1 MGISAAQQAILD
13 AEREANSKDQ
23 VISADQQAM
32 LDALPQTPVSEPG
45 SGSMVDS
52 YSMQQGLASSAAQGF
67 TFGFADEIQAFGKSL
82 IDKDVDYKTARNEI
96 RSKLDQFRDQ
106 HGAEALAAEMAGA
119 VVPSVVAIFGG
130 PGAWTAAL
138 SNLTRIAKTGM
149 TFLKGFAKNQNKGK
163 AVKEAITSPSGK
175 NLADAGKTSQS
186 ILNVTG
192 RSAASGGVYG
202 LGASEQETMT
212 GMGTDII
219 QTALASAVLAPIMA
233 LGGKGI
239 AKLVTRQG
247 GKNKI
252 DKPVRDELTK
262 LVNQTGLTEDE
273 VVMAVMRGELMTEN
287 KSLLFAIKQLVR
299 GNPKARN
306 QLADEIELRPLET
319 RKDLIT
325 AMQSSIGRGTADD
338 NLITAYKKTDKK
350 FKDQERVAYDKVLV
364 TNNKELDSG
373 MTDAL
378 FQAIKQFD
386 GGLATIN
393 KLQKTEKIGKKDV
406 FFEIID
412 DEIVLKRQPTT
423 HDAEIIYRAI
433 RNEKDRLFRAGETE
447 LSSAYKSVMS
457 DLKEALDKFSPSLAQ
472 VRTDAF
478 NLRQAREAYKYGKT
492 AWNKSPDEIEDY
504 LANLQDEADVP
515 NIMQSLRDGMLTTIK
530 GKDAPSIARKLADG
544 NTNLQEVVRMVFP
557 DEAFE
562 DIVTRASTASKAQ
575 IAAGKMPEG
584 QGSPS
589 FPLLAEALKL
599 GNAQS
604 GRDAVMTLTA
614 PLVKTITESGIDEKT
629 ASGIVDIVTSR
640 NPELVRKALIDD
652 NAMNMLQKLIDD
664 ILTQG
669 SKVGGNVVGNVSG
682 NQTTQER
689 NYLNGLL
696 DFASQFTQ
704 NVVAPN

>member
-1 MGISAAQQAILD
+1 MAISAAQQAILD

-32 LDALPQTPVSEPG
+32 IDALPQTPVSEPG

-52 YSMQQGLASSAAQGF
+52 YSMQEGLASSAAQGF

-96 RSKLDQFRDQ
+96 RAKLDQFRDQ

-138 SNLTRIAKTGM
+138 SNLTRMAKTGM
-149 TFLKGFAKNQNKGK
+149 TFLKGFGQAK
-163 AVKEAITSPSGK
+163 TGK

-262 LVNQTGLTEDE
+262 LVTQTGLTEDE

-287 KSLLFAIKQLVR
+287 QSLLFAIKQLVR

-350 FKDQERVAYDKVLV
+350 FRDQERVAYDKVLV
-364 TNNKELDSG
+364 TNNKELDSE

-378 FQAIKQFD
+378 FQAIKEFD
-386 GGLATIN
+386 GGLATIT

-406 FFEIID
+406 FFKIID

-423 HDAEIIYRAI
+423 HDAEVIYRSI

-447 LSSAYKSVMS
+447 VSTAYKTVMS

-472 VRTDAF
+472 VRNDAY
-478 NLRQAREAYKYGKT
+478 NLRQAREAYKYGKI
-492 AWNKSPDEIEDY
+492 AWNKAPQEIEDF
-504 LANLQDEADVP
+504 LENLQDEADVP
-515 NIMQSLRDGMLTTIK
+515 NILQSLRDGMLTTIK

-544 NTNLQEVVRMVFP
+544 NSNLQEVIRMVFP

-562 DIVTRASTASKAQ
+562 DIVTKASTASKAQ

-584 QGSPS
+584 SGSPS

-604 GRDAVMTLTA
+604 GRDAVMTITA
-614 PLVKTITESGIDEKT
+614 PLVKAITESGVDEKT

>member
-1 MGISAAQQAILD
+1 MAISAAQQAILD

-32 LDALPQTPVSEPG
+32 IDALPQTPVSEPG

-138 SNLTRIAKTGM
+138 SNLTRMAKTGM
-149 TFLKGFAKNQNKGK
+149 TFLKGFGQAK
-163 AVKEAITSPSGK
+163 TGK

-262 LVNQTGLTEDE
+262 LVTQTGLTEDE

-287 KSLLFAIKQLVR
+287 QSLLFAIKQLVR

-350 FKDQERVAYDKVLV
+350 FRDQERVAYDKVLV
-364 TNNKELDSG
+364 TNNKELDSE

-378 FQAIKQFD
+378 FQAIKEFD
-386 GGLATIN
+386 GGLATIT

-406 FFEIID
+406 FFKIID

-423 HDAEIIYRAI
+423 HDAEVIYRSI

-447 LSSAYKSVMS
+447 VSTAYKTVMS

-472 VRTDAF
+472 VRNDAY
-478 NLRQAREAYKYGKT
+478 NLRQAREAYKYGKI
-492 AWNKSPDEIEDY
+492 AWNKAPQEIEDF
-504 LANLQDEADVP
+504 LENLQDEADVP
-515 NIMQSLRDGMLTTIK
+515 NILQSLRDGMLTTIK

-544 NTNLQEVVRMVFP
+544 NSNLQEVIRMVFP

-562 DIVTRASTASKAQ
+562 DIVTKASTASKAQ

-584 QGSPS
+584 SGSPS

-604 GRDAVMTLTA
+604 GRDAVMTITA
-614 PLVKTITESGIDEKT
+614 PLVKAITESGVDEKT

>member
-1 MGISAAQQAILD
+1 MAISAAQQAILD

-32 LDALPQTPVSEPG
+32 IDALPKPSISEPG
-45 SGSMVDS
+45 SGAYTEKMPGA
-52 YSMQQGLASSAAQGF
+52 MFAQGL
-67 TFGFADEIQAFGKSL
+67 TFGFADEIQAFAQSL
-82 IDKDVDYKTARNEI
+82 IDSDTDYKTARNEI
-96 RSKLDQFRDQ
+96 RAKLNDYRDAY
-106 HGAEALAAEMAGA
+106 GGEALAMEMSGA
-119 VVPSVVAIFGG
+119 VLPSVLAIFGG
-130 PGAWTAAL
+130 PGAWSAAV
-138 SNLTRIAKTGM
+138 SNLTRMTKSGM
-149 TFLKGFAKNQNKGK
+149 TFLKGFAK
-163 AVKEAITSPSGK
+163 SPKQTLTQPTGK
-175 NLADAGKTSQS
+175 NLADAGVTSQS

-219 QTALASAVLAPIMA
+219 QTAMASAVLAPIMA

-350 FKDQERVAYDKVLV
+350 FKDQERAAYDKVLV
-364 TNNKELDSG
+364 TNNKELDSE

-447 LSSAYKSVMS
+447 LSTAYKSVMS

-472 VRTDAF
+472 VRTDAY

-504 LANLQDEADVP
+504 LLNLQDEADVP

-562 DIVTRASTASKAQ
+562 DIVTKASTASKAQ

-584 QGSPS
+584 SGSPS
-589 FPLLAEALKL
+589 FPLLAEALKM

-604 GRDAVMTLTA
+604 GRDAVMTITA
-614 PLVKTITESGIDEKT
+614 PLVKAITESGIDEKT

-652 NAMNMLQKLIDD
+652 NAMNMLQKLINDV
-664 ILTQG
+664 ITQG
-669 SKVGGNVVGNVSG
+669 SKVSGNVVGNVSG
-682 NQTTQER
+682 NQTTQKR

-696 DFASQFTQ
+696 DFASQMTQ
-704 NVVAPN
+704 NVVAP

>member
-1 MGISAAQQAILD
+1 MAISAAQQAILD

-32 LDALPQTPVSEPG
+32 IDALPQTPVSEPG

-52 YSMQQGLASSAAQGF
+52 YSMQEGLASSAAQGF

-138 SNLTRIAKTGM
+138 SNLTRMAKTGM
-149 TFLKGFAKNQNKGK
+149 TFLKGFGQAK
-163 AVKEAITSPSGK
+163 TGK
-175 NLADAGKTSQS
+175 NLADAGKSSQS

-262 LVNQTGLTEDE
+262 LVTQTGLTEDE

-287 KSLLFAIKQLVR
+287 QSLLFAIKQLVR

-350 FKDQERVAYDKVLV
+350 FKDQERAAYDKVLV

-378 FQAIKQFD
+378 FQAIKEFD
-386 GGLATIN
+386 GGLATIT

-406 FFEIID
+406 FFKIID

-423 HDAEIIYRAI
+423 HDAEVIYRSI

-447 LSSAYKSVMS
+447 VSTAYKTVMS

-472 VRTDAF
+472 VRNDAY
-478 NLRQAREAYKYGKT
+478 NLRQAREAYKYGKI
-492 AWNKSPDEIEDY
+492 AWNKAPQEIEDF
-504 LANLQDEADVP
+504 LENLQDEADVP
-515 NIMQSLRDGMLTTIK
+515 NILQSLRDGMLTTIK

-544 NTNLQEVVRMVFP
+544 NSNLQEVIRMVFP

-562 DIVTRASTASKAQ
+562 DIVTKASTASKAQ

-584 QGSPS
+584 SGSPS

-604 GRDAVMTLTA
+604 GRDAVMTITA
-614 PLVKTITESGIDEKT
+614 PLVKAITESGVDEKT

>member
-1 MGISAAQQAILD
+1 MAISAAQQAILD

-32 LDALPQTPVSEPG
+32 IDALPQTPVSEPG

-96 RSKLDQFRDQ
+96 RAKLDQFRDQ

-130 PGAWTAAL
+130 PGAWKAAL
-138 SNLTRIAKTGM
+138 SNLTRMAKTGM
-149 TFLKGFAKNQNKGK
+149 TFLKGFGQAK
-163 AVKEAITSPSGK
+163 TGK
-175 NLADAGKTSQS
+175 NLADADTSSQS

-239 AKLVTRQG
+239 AKLVTKQG

-350 FKDQERVAYDKVLV
+350 FKDQERAAYDKVLV

-386 GGLATIN
+386 GGLATN
-393 KLQKTEKIGKKDV
+393 C
-406 FFEIID
+406 F
-412 DEIVLKRQPTT
+412 
-423 HDAEIIYRAI
+423 
-433 RNEKDRLFRAGETE
+433 
-447 LSSAYKSVMS
+447 
-457 DLKEALDKFSPSLAQ
+457 
-472 VRTDAF
+472 
-478 NLRQAREAYKYGKT
+478 
-492 AWNKSPDEIEDY
+492 
-504 LANLQDEADVP
+504 
-515 NIMQSLRDGMLTTIK
+515 
-530 GKDAPSIARKLADG
+530 IA
-544 NTNLQEVVRMVFP
+544 
-557 DEAFE
+557 
-562 DIVTRASTASKAQ
+562 
-575 IAAGKMPEG
+575 
-584 QGSPS
+584 
-589 FPLLAEALKL
+589 
-599 GNAQS
+599 
-604 GRDAVMTLTA
+604 
-614 PLVKTITESGIDEKT
+614 
-629 ASGIVDIVTSR
+629 
-640 NPELVRKALIDD
+640 
-652 NAMNMLQKLIDD
+652 
-664 ILTQG
+664 
-669 SKVGGNVVGNVSG
+669 
-682 NQTTQER
+682 
-689 NYLNGLL
+689 
-696 DFASQFTQ
+696 
-704 NVVAPN
+704 

>member
-1 MGISAAQQAILD
+1 MAISAAQQAILD
-13 AEREANSKDQ
+13 AETAANSKDQ

-96 RSKLDQFRDQ
+96 RAKLDQFRDQ

-119 VVPSVVAIFGG
+119 VIPSVVAIFGG

-138 SNLTRIAKTGM
+138 SNLTRMAKTGM
-149 TFLKGFAKNQNKGK
+149 TFLKGFGQAK
-163 AVKEAITSPSGK
+163 TGK
-175 NLADAGKTSQS
+175 NLADAGKSSQS

-192 RSAASGGVYG
+192 RSAASGGLYG
-202 LGASEQETMT
+202 LGATEQETMT

-219 QTALASAVLAPIMA
+219 QTAMASAVLAPIMA

-350 FKDQERVAYDKVLV
+350 FKDQERAAYDKVLV

-504 LANLQDEADVP
+504 LLNLQDEADVP

-584 QGSPS
+584 SGSPS
-589 FPLLAEALKL
+589 FPLLAEALKM

-604 GRDAVMTLTA
+604 GRDAVMTITA
-614 PLVKTITESGIDEKT
+614 PLVKAITESGIDEKT

-652 NAMNMLQKLIDD
+652 NAMNMLQKLINDV
-664 ILTQG
+664 ITQG
-669 SKVGGNVVGNVSG
+669 SKVSGNVVGNVSG

-696 DFASQFTQ
+696 DFASQMTQ
-704 NVVAPN
+704 NVVAP

>member
-1 MGISAAQQAILD
+1 MAISVAQQAILD
-13 AEREANSKDQ
+13 EEQALQSKDQ
-23 VISADQQAM
+23 IISADQQAM
-32 LDALPQTPVSEPG
+32 IDALPKPSISEPG
-45 SGSMVDS
+45 SGA
-52 YSMQQGLASSAAQGF
+52 YTEKMQGAMFAQGL
-67 TFGFADEIQAFGKSL
+67 TFGFADEIQAFAKSL
-82 IDKDVDYKTARNEI
+82 IDSDTDYKTARNEI
-96 RSKLDQFRDQ
+96 RAKLNDYRDA
-106 HGAEALAAEMAGA
+106 HGAEALALEMSGA
-119 VVPSVVAIFGG
+119 VLPSVFAIFGG
-130 PGAWTAAL
+130 PGAWTAAV
-138 SNLTRIAKTGM
+138 SNLTRIAKTGT
-149 TFLKGFAKNQNKGK
+149 TFLKGFAK
-163 AVKEAITSPSGK
+163 SPKQTLTQSTGK
-175 NLADAGKTSQS
+175 NLADAGNTSQS

-192 RSAASGGVYG
+192 RSAASGGLYG
-202 LGASEQETMT
+202 LGATEQETMT

-219 QTALASAVLAPIMA
+219 QTAMASAVLAPIMA

-350 FKDQERVAYDKVLV
+350 FKDQERAAYDKVLV
-364 TNNKELDSG
+364 TNNKELDSE

-504 LANLQDEADVP
+504 LLNLQDEADVP

-562 DIVTRASTASKAQ
+562 DIVTKASTASKAQ

-584 QGSPS
+584 SGSPS
-589 FPLLAEALKL
+589 FPLLAEALKM

-604 GRDAVMTLTA
+604 GRDAVMTITA
-614 PLVKTITESGIDEKT
+614 PLVKAITESGIDEKT

-652 NAMNMLQKLIDD
+652 NAMNMLQKLINDV
-664 ILTQG
+664 ITQG
-669 SKVGGNVVGNVSG
+669 SKVSGNVVGNVSG

-696 DFASQFTQ
+696 DFASQMTQ
-704 NVVAPN
+704 NVVAP

>member
-1 MGISAAQQAILD
+1 MAISAAQQAILD
-13 AEREANSKDQ
+13 AETAANSKDQ

-96 RSKLDQFRDQ
+96 RAKLDQFRDQ

-119 VVPSVVAIFGG
+119 VIPSVVAIFGG

-138 SNLTRIAKTGM
+138 SNLTRMAKTGM
-149 TFLKGFAKNQNKGK
+149 TFLKGFGQAK
-163 AVKEAITSPSGK
+163 TGK
-175 NLADAGKTSQS
+175 NLADAGKSSQS

-192 RSAASGGVYG
+192 RSAASGGLYG
-202 LGASEQETMT
+202 LGATEQETMT

-219 QTALASAVLAPIMA
+219 QTAMASAVLAPIMA

-350 FKDQERVAYDKVLV
+350 FKDQERAAYDKVLV

-504 LANLQDEADVP
+504 LLNLQDEADVP

-584 QGSPS
+584 SGSPS
-589 FPLLAEALKL
+589 FPLLAEALKM

-604 GRDAVMTLTA
+604 GRDAVMTITA
-614 PLVKTITESGIDEKT
+614 PLVKAITESGIDEKT

>member
-1 MGISAAQQAILD
+1 MAISAAQQAILD

-32 LDALPQTPVSEPG
+32 IDALPQTPVSEPG

-96 RSKLDQFRDQ
+96 RSKLDQFRNE

-138 SNLTRIAKTGM
+138 SNLTRMAKTGM
-149 TFLKGFAKNQNKGK
+149 TFLKGFGQAK
-163 AVKEAITSPSGK
+163 TGK
-175 NLADAGKTSQS
+175 NLADAGKSSQS

-262 LVNQTGLTEDE
+262 LVTQTGLTEDE

-287 KSLLFAIKQLVR
+287 QSLLFAIKQLVR

-350 FKDQERVAYDKVLV
+350 FRDQERVAYDKVLV
-364 TNNKELDSG
+364 TNNKELDSE

-378 FQAIKQFD
+378 FQAIKEFD
-386 GGLATIN
+386 GGLATIT

-406 FFEIID
+406 FFKIID

-423 HDAEIIYRAI
+423 HDAEVIYRSI

-472 VRTDAF
+472 VRNDAY
-478 NLRQAREAYKYGKT
+478 NLRQAREAYKYGKI
-492 AWNKSPDEIEDY
+492 AWNKAPQEIEDF
-504 LANLQDEADVP
+504 LENLQDEADVP
-515 NIMQSLRDGMLTTIK
+515 NILQSLRDGMLTTIK

-544 NTNLQEVVRMVFP
+544 NSNLQEVIRMVFP
-557 DEAFE
+557 DEAFD
-562 DIVTRASTASKAQ
+562 DIVTKASTASKAQ

-584 QGSPS
+584 SGSPS

-604 GRDAVMTLTA
+604 GRDAVMTITA
-614 PLVKTITESGIDEKT
+614 PLVKAITESGVDEKT

>member
-1 MGISAAQQAILD
+1 MAISAAQQAILD

-32 LDALPQTPVSEPG
+32 IDALPQTPVSEPG

-52 YSMQQGLASSAAQGF
+52 YSMQEGLASSAAQGF

-138 SNLTRIAKTGM
+138 SNLTRMAKTGM
-149 TFLKGFAKNQNKGK
+149 TFLKGFGQAK
-163 AVKEAITSPSGK
+163 TGK

-239 AKLVTRQG
+239 AKLVTKQG

-262 LVNQTGLTEDE
+262 LVTQTGLTEDE

-287 KSLLFAIKQLVR
+287 QSLLFAIKQLVR

-350 FKDQERVAYDKVLV
+350 FRDQERVAYDKVLV
-364 TNNKELDSG
+364 TNNKELDSE

-378 FQAIKQFD
+378 FQAIKEFD
-386 GGLATIN
+386 GGLATIT

-406 FFEIID
+406 FFKIID

-423 HDAEIIYRAI
+423 HDAEVIYRSI

-447 LSSAYKSVMS
+447 VSTAYKTVMS

-472 VRTDAF
+472 VRNDAY
-478 NLRQAREAYKYGKT
+478 NLRQAREAYKYGKI
-492 AWNKSPDEIEDY
+492 AWNKAPQEIEDF
-504 LANLQDEADVP
+504 LENLQDEADVP
-515 NIMQSLRDGMLTTIK
+515 NILQSLRDGMLTTIK

-544 NTNLQEVVRMVFP
+544 NSNLQEVIRMVFP
-557 DEAFE
+557 DEAFD
-562 DIVTRASTASKAQ
+562 DIVTKASTASKAQ

-584 QGSPS
+584 SGSPS

-604 GRDAVMTLTA
+604 GRDAVMTITA
-614 PLVKTITESGIDEKT
+614 PLVKAITESGVDEKT

>member
-1 MGISAAQQAILD
+1 MAISAAQQALLD
-13 AEREANSKDQ
+13 EEQAINAKDQ
-23 VISADQQAM
+23 VISADQQLM
-32 LDALPQTPVSEPG
+32 IENLPKPSISEPG
-45 SGSMVDS
+45 SGAMPVEK
-52 YSMQQGLASSAAQGF
+52 MQGAMFAQGL
-67 TFGFADEIQAFGKSL
+67 TFGFADEIQAFAQSL
-82 IDKDVDYKTARNEI
+82 IDSDTDYKTARNEI
-96 RSKLDQFRDQ
+96 RAKLSDYRDA
-106 HGAEALAAEMAGA
+106 HGGEALALEMSGA
-119 VVPSVVAIFGG
+119 VLPSVLAIFGG
-130 PGAWTAAL
+130 PGAWSAAV
-138 SNLTRIAKTGM
+138 SNITRMTKSGM
-149 TFLKGFAKNQNKGK
+149 TFLKSFAK
-163 AVKEAITSPSGK
+163 SPKQTLTQPTGK
-175 NLADAGKTSQS
+175 NLADAGVTSQS
-186 ILNVTG
+186 ILNVSG
-192 RSAASGGVYG
+192 RSAGSGAVYG
-202 LGASEQETMT
+202 LGASEQETKT
-212 GMGTDII
+212 GMGTDMI
-219 QTALASAVLAPIMA
+219 QTAMASAVLAPIMA

-239 AKLVTRQG
+239 AKLVTQQG

-350 FKDQERVAYDKVLV
+350 FKDQERAAYDKVLV
-364 TNNKELDSG
+364 TNNKELNSE

-378 FQAIKQFD
+378 FQAIRQFD
-386 GGLATIN
+386 GGLQTIQ
-393 KLQKTEKIGKKDV
+393 KLQKTEKIGKKNV

-412 DEIVLKRQPTT
+412 DEIVLKRQPTL
-423 HDAEIIYRAI
+423 HDAEIVYRAI
-433 RNEKDRLFRAGETE
+433 RNEKDRLFRSGETE
-447 LSSAYKSVMS
+447 LSSAYKTVMS
-457 DLKEALDKFSPSLAQ
+457 DLKDALDKFSPSLAKIRQ
-472 VRTDAF
+472 DAY

-504 LANLQDEADVP
+504 LSELQDEADVP

-530 GKDAPSIARKLADG
+530 GKDAPSIASKLADG
-544 NTNLQEVVRMVFP
+544 NKNLQEVVRMVFP

-562 DIVTRASTASKAQ
+562 DIVTKATTANKAQ
-575 IAAGKMPEG
+575 KAAGKMPEDAN
-584 QGSPS
+584 SHS
-589 FPLLAEALKL
+589 FPLLAEALKM

-604 GRDAVMTLTA
+604 GRDAVMTVTA
-614 PLVKTITESGIDEKT
+614 PLVKTIIESGVDQKT
-629 ASGIVDIVTSR
+629 ASGVVDIVTSR

-664 ILTQG
+664 IITQG
-669 SKVGGNVVGNVSG
+669 SKVAGNVVGNVSG

-696 DFASQFTQ
+696 DFASQMTQ
-704 NVVAPN
+704 NVIAP

>member
-1 MGISAAQQAILD
+1 MAISAAQQAILD

-32 LDALPQTPVSEPG
+32 IDALPQTPVSEPG

-52 YSMQQGLASSAAQGF
+52 YSMQEGLASSAAQGF

-138 SNLTRIAKTGM
+138 SNLTRMAKTGM
-149 TFLKGFAKNQNKGK
+149 TFLKGFGQAK
-163 AVKEAITSPSGK
+163 TGK

-239 AKLVTRQG
+239 AKLVTKQG

-262 LVNQTGLTEDE
+262 LVTQTGLTEDE

-287 KSLLFAIKQLVR
+287 QSLLFAIKQLVR

-350 FKDQERVAYDKVLV
+350 FRDQERVAYDKVLV
-364 TNNKELDSG
+364 TNNKELDSE

-378 FQAIKQFD
+378 FQAIKEFD
-386 GGLATIN
+386 GGLATIT

-406 FFEIID
+406 FFKIID

-423 HDAEIIYRAI
+423 HDAEVIYRSI

-447 LSSAYKSVMS
+447 VSTAYKTVMS

-472 VRTDAF
+472 VRNDAY
-478 NLRQAREAYKYGKT
+478 NLRQAREAYKYGKI
-492 AWNKSPDEIEDY
+492 AWNKAPQEIEDF
-504 LANLQDEADVP
+504 LENLQDEADVP
-515 NIMQSLRDGMLTTIK
+515 NILQSLRDGMLTTIK

-544 NTNLQEVVRMVFP
+544 NSNLQEVIRMVFP

-562 DIVTRASTASKAQ
+562 DIVTKASTASKAQ

-584 QGSPS
+584 SGSPS
-589 FPLLAEALKL
+589 FPLLAEALKM

-604 GRDAVMTLTA
+604 GRDAVMTITA
-614 PLVKTITESGIDEKT
+614 PLVKAITESGIDEKT

>member
-1 MGISAAQQAILD
+1 MAISAAQQAILD

-32 LDALPQTPVSEPG
+32 IDALPQTPVSEPG

-52 YSMQQGLASSAAQGF
+52 YSMQEGLASSAAQGF

-138 SNLTRIAKTGM
+138 SNLTRMAKTGM
-149 TFLKGFAKNQNKGK
+149 TFLKGFGQAK
-163 AVKEAITSPSGK
+163 TGK

-262 LVNQTGLTEDE
+262 LVTQTGLTEDE

-287 KSLLFAIKQLVR
+287 QSLLFAIKQLVR

-350 FKDQERVAYDKVLV
+350 FRDQERVAYDKVLV
-364 TNNKELDSG
+364 TNNKELDSE

-378 FQAIKQFD
+378 FQAIKEFD
-386 GGLATIN
+386 GGLATIT

-406 FFEIID
+406 FFKIID

-423 HDAEIIYRAI
+423 HDAEVIYRSI

-447 LSSAYKSVMS
+447 VSTAYKTVMS

-472 VRTDAF
+472 VRNDAY
-478 NLRQAREAYKYGKT
+478 NLRQAREAYKYGKI
-492 AWNKSPDEIEDY
+492 AWNKAPQEIEDF
-504 LANLQDEADVP
+504 LENLQDEADVP
-515 NIMQSLRDGMLTTIK
+515 NILQSLRDGMLTTIK

-544 NTNLQEVVRMVFP
+544 NSNLQEVIRMVFP

-562 DIVTRASTASKAQ
+562 DIVTKASTASKAQ

-584 QGSPS
+584 SGSPS

-604 GRDAVMTLTA
+604 GRDAVMTITA
-614 PLVKTITESGIDEKT
+614 PLVKAITESGVDEKT

>member
-1 MGISAAQQAILD
+1 MAISAAQQAILD

-32 LDALPQTPVSEPG
+32 IDALPQTPVSEPG

-52 YSMQQGLASSAAQGF
+52 YSMQEGLASSAAQGF

-138 SNLTRIAKTGM
+138 SNLTRMAKTGM
-149 TFLKGFAKNQNKGK
+149 TFLKGFGQAK
-163 AVKEAITSPSGK
+163 TGK

-239 AKLVTRQG
+239 AKLVTKQG

-262 LVNQTGLTEDE
+262 LVTQTGLTEDE

-287 KSLLFAIKQLVR
+287 QSLLFAIKQLVR

-364 TNNKELDSG
+364 TNNKELDSE

-378 FQAIKQFD
+378 FQAIKEFD
-386 GGLATIN
+386 GGLATIT

-423 HDAEIIYRAI
+423 HDAEIIYRSI

-472 VRTDAF
+472 VRNDAY
-478 NLRQAREAYKYGKT
+478 NLRQAREAYKYGKI
-492 AWNKSPDEIEDY
+492 AWNKAPQEIEDF
-504 LANLQDEADVP
+504 LENLQDEADVP
-515 NIMQSLRDGMLTTIK
+515 NILQSLRDGMLTTIK

-544 NTNLQEVVRMVFP
+544 NSNLQEVIRMVFP
-557 DEAFE
+557 DEAFD
-562 DIVTRASTASKAQ
+562 DIVTKASTASKAQ

-584 QGSPS
+584 SGSPS

-604 GRDAVMTLTA
+604 GRDAVMTITA
-614 PLVKTITESGIDEKT
+614 PLVKAITESGIDEKT

-682 NQTTQER
+682 NRTTQER

-696 DFASQFTQ
+696 DFASQMTQ

>member
-1 MGISAAQQAILD
+1 MAISAAQQAILD
-13 AEREANSKDQ
+13 EEQALQSKDQ
-23 VISADQQAM
+23 IISADQQAM
-32 LDALPQTPVSEPG
+32 IDALPKPSISEPG
-45 SGSMVDS
+45 SGA
-52 YSMQQGLASSAAQGF
+52 YTEKMQGAMFAQGL
-67 TFGFADEIQAFGKSL
+67 TFGFADEIQAFAQSL
-82 IDKDVDYKTARNEI
+82 IDSDTDYKTARNEI
-96 RSKLDQFRDQ
+96 RAKLNDYRDA
-106 HGAEALAAEMAGA
+106 HGAEALALEMSGA
-119 VVPSVVAIFGG
+119 VLPSVVAIFGG
-130 PGAWTAAL
+130 PGAWTAAI
-138 SNLTRIAKTGM
+138 SNLTRIAKSGT
-149 TFLKGFAKNQNKGK
+149 TFLKGF
-163 AVKEAITSPSGK
+163 VKSPKQTLTQSTGK
-175 NLADAGKTSQS
+175 NLADAGNTSQS

-192 RSAASGGVYG
+192 RSAASGGLYG
-202 LGASEQETMT
+202 LGATEQETMT

-219 QTALASAVLAPIMA
+219 QTAMASAVLAPIMA

-350 FKDQERVAYDKVLV
+350 FKDQERAAYDKVLV
-364 TNNKELDSG
+364 TNNKELDSE

-504 LANLQDEADVP
+504 LLNLQDEADVP

-562 DIVTRASTASKAQ
+562 DIVTKASTASKAQ

-584 QGSPS
+584 SGSPS
-589 FPLLAEALKL
+589 FPLLAEALKM

-604 GRDAVMTLTA
+604 GRDAVMTITA
-614 PLVKTITESGIDEKT
+614 PLVKAITESGIDEKT

-652 NAMNMLQKLIDD
+652 NAMNMLQKLINDV
-664 ILTQG
+664 ITQG
-669 SKVGGNVVGNVSG
+669 SKVSGNVVGNVSG

-696 DFASQFTQ
+696 DFASQMTQ
-704 NVVAPN
+704 NVVAP

>member
-1 MGISAAQQAILD
+1 MAISAAQQAILD

-32 LDALPQTPVSEPG
+32 IDALPKPSISEPG
-45 SGSMVDS
+45 SGAIPVEKMQGSMFA
-52 YSMQQGLASSAAQGF
+52 QGL
-67 TFGFADEIQAFGKSL
+67 TFGFADEIQAFAQSL
-82 IDKDVDYKTARNEI
+82 IDSDTDYKTARNEI
-96 RSKLDQFRDQ
+96 RSKLSAYRDA
-106 HGAEALAAEMAGA
+106 HGAEALALEMSGA
-119 VVPSVVAIFGG
+119 VLPSVLAIFGG
-130 PGAWTAAL
+130 PGAWSAAV
-138 SNLTRIAKTGM
+138 SNLTRMTKSGM
-149 TFLKGFAKNQNKGK
+149 TFLKGFAK
-163 AVKEAITSPSGK
+163 SPKQTLTQPTGK
-175 NLADAGKTSQS
+175 NLADAGVTSQS

-219 QTALASAVLAPIMA
+219 QTAMASAVLAPIMA

-350 FKDQERVAYDKVLV
+350 FKDQERAAYDKVLV
-364 TNNKELDSG
+364 TNNKELDSE

-447 LSSAYKSVMS
+447 LSTAYKSVMS

-472 VRTDAF
+472 VRTDAY

-504 LANLQDEADVP
+504 LLNLQDEADVP

-562 DIVTRASTASKAQ
+562 DIVTKASTASKAQ

-584 QGSPS
+584 SGSPS
-589 FPLLAEALKL
+589 FPLLAEALKM

-604 GRDAVMTLTA
+604 GRDAVMTITA
-614 PLVKTITESGIDEKT
+614 PLVKAITESGIDEKT

-652 NAMNMLQKLIDD
+652 NAMNMLQKLINDV
-664 ILTQG
+664 ITQG
-669 SKVGGNVVGNVSG
+669 SKVSGNVVGNVSG

-696 DFASQFTQ
+696 DFASQMTQ
-704 NVVAPN
+704 NVVAP

>member
-1 MGISAAQQAILD
+1 
-13 AEREANSKDQ
+13 
-23 VISADQQAM
+23 
-32 LDALPQTPVSEPG
+32 
-45 SGSMVDS
+45 
-52 YSMQQGLASSAAQGF
+52 
-67 TFGFADEIQAFGKSL
+67 
-82 IDKDVDYKTARNEI
+82 
-96 RSKLDQFRDQ
+96 
-106 HGAEALAAEMAGA
+106 
-119 VVPSVVAIFGG
+119 
-130 PGAWTAAL
+130 
-138 SNLTRIAKTGM
+138 
-149 TFLKGFAKNQNKGK
+149 
-163 AVKEAITSPSGK
+163 
-175 NLADAGKTSQS
+175 
-186 ILNVTG
+186 
-192 RSAASGGVYG
+192 
-202 LGASEQETMT
+202 
-212 GMGTDII
+212 MGTDII

-262 LVNQTGLTEDE
+262 LVTQTGLTEDE

-287 KSLLFAIKQLVR
+287 QSLLFAIKQLVR

-350 FKDQERVAYDKVLV
+350 FRDQERVAYDKVLV
-364 TNNKELDSG
+364 TNNKELDSE

-378 FQAIKQFD
+378 FQAIKEFD
-386 GGLATIN
+386 GGLATIT

-406 FFEIID
+406 FFKIID

-423 HDAEIIYRAI
+423 HDAEVIYRSI

-447 LSSAYKSVMS
+447 VSTAYKTVMS

-472 VRTDAF
+472 VRNDAY
-478 NLRQAREAYKYGKT
+478 NLRQAREAYKYGKI
-492 AWNKSPDEIEDY
+492 AWNKAPQEIEDF
-504 LANLQDEADVP
+504 LENLQDEADVP
-515 NIMQSLRDGMLTTIK
+515 NILQSLRDGMLTTIK

-544 NTNLQEVVRMVFP
+544 NSNLQEVIRMVFP

-562 DIVTRASTASKAQ
+562 DIVTKASTASKAQ

-584 QGSPS
+584 SGSPS

-604 GRDAVMTLTA
+604 GRDAVMTITA
-614 PLVKTITESGIDEKT
+614 PLVKAITESGVDEKT

>member
-1 MGISAAQQAILD
+1 MAISAAQQAILD

-32 LDALPQTPVSEPG
+32 IDALPQTPVSEPG

-52 YSMQQGLASSAAQGF
+52 YSMQEGLASSAAQGF

-138 SNLTRIAKTGM
+138 SNLTRMAKTGM
-149 TFLKGFAKNQNKGK
+149 TFLKGFGQAK
-163 AVKEAITSPSGK
+163 TGK

-262 LVNQTGLTEDE
+262 LVTQTGLTEDE

-287 KSLLFAIKQLVR
+287 QSLLFAIKQLVR

-350 FKDQERVAYDKVLV
+350 FRDQERVAYDKVLV
-364 TNNKELDSG
+364 TNNKELDSE

-378 FQAIKQFD
+378 FQAIKEFD
-386 GGLATIN
+386 GGLATIT

-406 FFEIID
+406 FFKIID

-423 HDAEIIYRAI
+423 HDAEVIYRSI

-447 LSSAYKSVMS
+447 VSTAYKTVMS

-472 VRTDAF
+472 VRNDAY
-478 NLRQAREAYKYGKT
+478 NLRQAREAYKYGKI
-492 AWNKSPDEIEDY
+492 AWNKAPQEIEDF
-504 LANLQDEADVP
+504 LENLQDEADVP
-515 NIMQSLRDGMLTTIK
+515 NILQSLRDGMLTTIK

-544 NTNLQEVVRMVFP
+544 NSNLQEVIRMVFP

-562 DIVTRASTASKAQ
+562 DIVTKASTASKAQ

-584 QGSPS
+584 SGSPS

-604 GRDAVMTLTA
+604 GRDAVMTITA
-614 PLVKTITESGIDEKT
+614 PLVKAITESGIDEKT

>member
-1 MGISAAQQAILD
+1 MAISAAQQAILD

-32 LDALPQTPVSEPG
+32 IDALPQTPVSEPG

-138 SNLTRIAKTGM
+138 SNLTRMAKTGM
-149 TFLKGFAKNQNKGK
+149 TFLKGFGQAK
-163 AVKEAITSPSGK
+163 TGK

-239 AKLVTRQG
+239 AKLVTKQG

-262 LVNQTGLTEDE
+262 LVTQTGLTEDE

-287 KSLLFAIKQLVR
+287 QSLLFAIKQLVR

-364 TNNKELDSG
+364 TNNKELDSE

-378 FQAIKQFD
+378 FQAIKEFD
-386 GGLATIN
+386 GGLATIT

-423 HDAEIIYRAI
+423 HDAEIIYRSI

-472 VRTDAF
+472 VRNDAY
-478 NLRQAREAYKYGKT
+478 NLRQAREAYKYGKI
-492 AWNKSPDEIEDY
+492 AWNKAPQEIEDF
-504 LANLQDEADVP
+504 LENLQDEADVP
-515 NIMQSLRDGMLTTIK
+515 NILQSLRDGMLTTIK

-544 NTNLQEVVRMVFP
+544 NSNLQEVIRMVFP
-557 DEAFE
+557 DEAFD
-562 DIVTRASTASKAQ
+562 DIVTKASTASKAQ

-584 QGSPS
+584 SGSPS

-604 GRDAVMTLTA
+604 GRDAVMTITA
-614 PLVKTITESGIDEKT
+614 PLVKAITESGIDEKT

-682 NQTTQER
+682 NRTTQER

-696 DFASQFTQ
+696 DFASQMTQ

>member
-1 MGISAAQQAILD
+1 MAISAAQQAILD
-13 AEREANSKDQ
+13 QEKALQSKDR

-32 LDALPQTPVSEPG
+32 IDALPKPSISEPG
-45 SGSMVDS
+45 SGAIPVEKMQGSMFA
-52 YSMQQGLASSAAQGF
+52 QGL
-67 TFGFADEIQAFGKSL
+67 TFGFADEIQAFAQSL
-82 IDKDVDYKTARNEI
+82 IDSDTDYKTARNEI
-96 RSKLDQFRDQ
+96 RAKLNDYRDA
-106 HGAEALAAEMAGA
+106 HGAEALAIEMSGA
-119 VVPSVVAIFGG
+119 VLPSVLAIFGG
-130 PGAWTAAL
+130 PGAWSAAV
-138 SNLTRIAKTGM
+138 SNLTRIAKTGT
-149 TFLKGFAKNQNKGK
+149 TFLKSFGRAK
-163 AVKEAITSPSGK
+163 TTK
-175 NLADAGKTSQS
+175 NTADAGVTSQS

-192 RSAASGGVYG
+192 RSATSGGVYG

-219 QTALASAVLAPIMA
+219 QTAMASAVLAPIMA

-273 VVMAVMRGELMTEN
+273 IVMAVMRGELMTEN

-350 FKDQERVAYDKVLV
+350 FKDQERAAYDKVLV
-364 TNNKELDSG
+364 TNNKELDSE

-447 LSSAYKSVMS
+447 LSTAYKSVMS

-504 LANLQDEADVP
+504 LLNLQDEADVP

-562 DIVTRASTASKAQ
+562 DIVTKASTASKAQ

-584 QGSPS
+584 SGSPS
-589 FPLLAEALKL
+589 FPLLAEALKM

-604 GRDAVMTLTA
+604 GRDAVMTITA
-614 PLVKTITESGIDEKT
+614 PLVKAITESGIDEKT

-652 NAMNMLQKLIDD
+652 NAMNMLQKLINDV
-664 ILTQG
+664 ITQG
-669 SKVGGNVVGNVSG
+669 SKVSGNVVGNVSG

-696 DFASQFTQ
+696 DFASQMTQ
-704 NVVAPN
+704 NVVAP